1 LFATDLKLESQ
12 FPSGAAFNARR
23 RTAWL
28 RASKRSLTTSLPL
41 IEGRPPCRAQGARP
55 HKASTEIFHFL
66 SFCYCLS
73 AKKGYS
79 MGDCAP
85 TTGGVHNV

>member
-12 FPSGAAFNARR
+12 FPSGPLSTHAAA
-23 RTAWL
+23 TAWL
-28 RASKRSLTTSLPL
+28 RASKGSLTTSLPL